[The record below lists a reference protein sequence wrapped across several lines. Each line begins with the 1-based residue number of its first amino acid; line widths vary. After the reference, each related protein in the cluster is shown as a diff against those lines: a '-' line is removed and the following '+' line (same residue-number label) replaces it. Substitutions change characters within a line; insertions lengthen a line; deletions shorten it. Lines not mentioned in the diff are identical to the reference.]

1 MVVGSEFVMD
11 LGDYERGEEKM
22 DAGSNYNPC
31 VVSVGCVPPFLAKSG
46 LKSRDMWLSFV
57 TKQ

>member
-46 LKSRDMWLSFV
+46 LKSRDM
-57 TKQ
+57 